1 MIAQVLLMAI
11 SMMGLETKQAEERI
25 VRTIHDSP
33 SYRVTGPLV
42 SVVIPAYNEEKYLPS
57 LLAALQNQTYTNI
70 ETIVVDN
77 LSTDSTPRIASDS
90 GAKVLFNPDFN
101 LAKSRNVGAKDSHGE
116 ILIFIDADTI
126 PERIVVEKTVESI
139 LSGMELV
146 YTNHCCIDSSFQS
159 LMRVGSGMLS
169 PKMLNFNGCYMGVAR
184 QAYEE
189 VGGFDESCVGEDVV
203 FGQAIAEKFGI
214 DKVGYLRNI
223 YSATSARRQKAEGY
237 FVPTHFQSRDI
248 RHYEQ

>member
-1 MIAQVLLMAI
+1 MVL
-11 SMMGLETKQAEERI
+11 SMVGLETRQAEDRI
-25 VRTIHDSP
+25 VRSVHETP
-33 SYRVTGPLV
+33 SYRVTGPFV

-57 LLAALQNQTYTNI
+57 LLSALQNQTYTSI

-77 LSTDSTPRIASDS
+77 LSEDSTPRIAADS
-90 GAKVLFNPDFN
+90 GAKVLFNFDFN
-101 LAKSRNVGAKDSHGE
+101 IAKSRNIGARGSHGS

-126 PERIVVEKTVESI
+126 PEKIVVEKTVESI

-159 LMRVGSGMLS
+159 LLRVGSGMLS
-169 PKMLNFNGCYMGVAR
+169 PKMLNFNGCYMGVSR

-189 VGGFDESCVGEDVV
+189 VGGFDELCIGEDVV
-203 FGQAIAEKFGI
+203 FGQSITERFGM
-214 DKVGYLRNI
+214 DRVGYLRNI

-248 RHYEQ
+248 RRYEQYDII